1 MIKQIA
7 VVQKFRDK
15 PTLTLIHV
23 QKKLHIKKKTKGKLT
38 GENKDEDEHD
48 GGVAEVEDHGGHAL
62 HLQLGEV
69 EVDGVDEE
77 VERSAT
83 GRQVAPPPPSV
94 VLRFVNR

>member
-1 MIKQIA
+1 MTDSSSSKIPWETYFDAHSCPKEITY
-7 VVQKFRDK
+7 F
-15 PTLTLIHV
+15 
-23 QKKLHIKKKTKGKLT
+23 KKKTKGKLT

-83 GRQVAPPPPSV
+83 GSQIAPPPPSV
-94 VLRFVNR
+94 VLRVVNS